1 MRKVINRFDRQLYYT
16 QNPETFVTDS
26 SAYVSDSL
34 KLLEDYLAQKE
45 LQDIWSGVDTMFNKN
60 ANIKDSTF
68 IKDSIFVRDSLVKI
82 DSLINIG
89 LYNPADTVG
98 LQKKMLDS
106 LKQKHIADLK
116 DPRNPNNILNNKQST
131 IKLDSVK
138 FKKNPP
144 QKLKITVDS
153 AKTILAKN
161 MLELGNLFLTD
172 LDVPDSAYYLYKK
185 ILDDY
190 NSPVY
195 YPNTLYA
202 LGSYYLTINE
212 KEKADS
218 LFEIIYS
225 DYKDRSIVNAAA
237 DKLNKPLIDLNFDPA
252 KDQYA
257 SAEDLMLSGNY
268 SQSLSKFFN
277 IYKEYPNSA
286 VAPQA
291 LYTSGWIL
299 ENDLFLPD
307 SAASVYDTLISKY
320 PKSVY
325 VKNVS
330 KKVTAYK
337 QEKVRLQKAIDD
349 SLNALKKVNLDST
362 IAVATI
368 DEDSLKIVEQVF
380 GGVIANT
387 KIDENS
393 NTVVKNE
400 TGDPNKTVGTTPTKK
415 LEPLW
420 DPRRH
425 FN

>member
-1 MRKVINRFDRQLYYT
+1 
-16 QNPETFVTDS
+16 PEIFVSDS
-26 SAYVSDSL
+26 SAYVADSL
-34 KLLEDYLAQKE
+34 KLLEDYLAKKE
-45 LQDIWSGVDTMFNKN
+45 LQDIWKGVDNLNNKN
-60 ANIKDSTF
+60 PNLKDSTF
-68 IKDSIFVRDSLVKI
+68 IKDSVFVRDSLVKI

-89 LYNPADTVG
+89 RYNASDTVG
-98 LQKKMLDS
+98 LKKRMLDS
-106 LKQKHIADLK
+106 LKQVHIAELK
-116 DPRNPNNILNNKQST
+116 NPKNIINNPSTT

-144 QKLKITVDS
+144 QKLRITVDS
-153 AKTILAKN
+153 AKTVLAKN
-161 MLELGNLFLTD
+161 TLELGNLFLTD
-172 LDVPDSAYYLYKK
+172 LDVPDSSYYLYKK

-218 LFEIIYS
+218 LFEIIYN
-225 DYKDRSIVNAAA
+225 DYQNRSIVNAAA

-257 SAEDLMLSGNY
+257 SAEDLMLGGNY
-268 SQSLSKFFN
+268 SQSLNKFLN
-277 IYKEYPNSA
+277 IYREYPKSTI
-286 VAPQA
+286 APQA

-299 ENDLFLPD
+299 ENDLFLLD
-307 SAASVYDTLISKY
+307 SAASVYDTLIAKY

-330 KKVTAYK
+330 KKITAYK
-337 QEKVRLQKAIDD
+337 QEKVRIQKAIDD
-349 SLNALKKVNLDST
+349 SLKALKKITLDST
-362 IAVATI
+362 VVAVNT
-368 DEDSLKIVEQVF
+368 DEDSLKLVQQVF
-380 GGVIANT
+380 GGVIENT
-387 KIDENS
+387 KIDENA
-393 NTVVKNE
+393 NADDLNNEGIDPKQQTGVVPK
-400 TGDPNKTVGTTPTKK
+400 KK